1 MAVKGSDTGA
11 KRINLKDVTM
21 EPAAIA
27 EVPAK
32 FVYYYAFIP
41 IRTDDHSMVVAM
53 ATPPNIQKLDDISR
67 ILKKKIEVILV
78 PEADLT
84 EALKKYYGVGADTI
98 EKMISERAKDE
109 VPDILTEEAL
119 SAADSVDDASIIKFI
134 NQIMLA
140 AHKDRATDIHIEPY
154 ENELKI
160 RYRIDGILHY
170 TKVPA
175 SIKNFQSSIISRIK
189 IMANL
194 DIAEHRVPQD
204 GRINI
209 KTGDNEDID
218 MRVSTI
224 PTPFG
229 ESIVIRLLST
239 NVNFKDFGLVDLGLE
254 KKDGEIFEALIRKPH
269 GVIFLTGPTGS
280 GKTTTL
286 YTCLNMINDEE
297 KKIITIEDPI
307 EYQMGGI
314 TQIQVNPKTNL
325 TFAEALRSILR
336 HDPDV
341 IMVGEVRDFETADI
355 VIRTALTGH
364 LVFSTLHTNDAAGG
378 ITRLL
383 DMGVEP
389 FLVTSTVECFIAQRL
404 VRVICPE
411 CKHPVKIKQ
420 EVLREIG
427 MTQAAMSNASAYE
440 GKGCEACK
448 NTGYRGRTAIYEMLV
463 MHEPIR
469 ELVLRRASADEIR
482 KKALALGM
490 KTLRQDGLEKVLQGI
505 TTLSEVMR
513 VAESEES

>member
-1 MAVKGSDTGA
+1 MVAQGA
-11 KRINLKDVTM
+11 EREDNRINLKDVTIY
-21 EPAAIA
+21 PAAIA

-32 FVYYYAFIP
+32 IVYYYAFMP
-41 IRTDDHSMVVAM
+41 IKTDGYLMTVAM

-84 EALKKYYGVGADTI
+84 DALKKYYGVGADTI
-98 EKMISERAKDE
+98 DKMVSERLKDE
-109 VPDILTEEAL
+109 APDIPPEEARGAAE
-119 SAADSVDDASIIKFI
+119 SADDASIIKFI
-134 NQIMLA
+134 NQIMLE

-154 ENELKI
+154 ENELRI

-170 TKVPA
+170 TKVPS

-209 KTGDNEDID
+209 KTGDNDVID

-239 NVNFKDFGLVDLGLE
+239 NVNFKDFGLADLGLE

-469 ELVLRRASADEIR
+469 ELVLRHASADEIR
-482 KKALALGM
+482 KKAVALGM
-490 KTLRQDGLEKVLQGI
+490 KTLRQDGLRKVLEGI

>member
-1 MAVKGSDTGA
+1 MAAKEQESGA
-11 KRINLKDVTM
+11 KRTHLEDVTIN
-21 EPAAIA
+21 PAAIA

-32 FVYYYAFIP
+32 IVYYYAFMP
-41 IRTDDHSMVVAM
+41 IKADGYSMTVAM
-53 ATPPNIQKLDDISR
+53 ADMPNIQKLDDIAR

-78 PEADLT
+78 SEADLT

-98 EKMISERAKDE
+98 EKMVSERAKDE
-109 VPDILTEEAL
+109 APDILSEEASGAAE
-119 SAADSVDDASIIKFI
+119 SADDASIMKFI
-134 NQIMLA
+134 NQIMLE
-140 AHKDRATDIHIEPY
+140 AHKDCATDIHIEPY
-154 ENELKI
+154 EDELKI

-170 TKVPA
+170 TKVPP

-204 GRINI
+204 GRIKI
-209 KTGDNEDID
+209 KTAGNEDID

-229 ESIVIRLLST
+229 ESVVIRLLST
-239 NVNFKDFGLVDLGLE
+239 NVRFADFKLADLGLE
-254 KKDGEIFEALIRKPH
+254 IKDCETLEALIKKPH
-269 GVIFLTGPTGS
+269 GILFLTGPTGS

-286 YTCLNMINDEE
+286 YTCLNMINGEE
-297 KKIITIEDPI
+297 RKIITIEDPI
-307 EYQMGGI
+307 EYQMKGI

-341 IMVGEVRDFETADI
+341 IMVGEVRDFETANI
-355 VIRTALTGH
+355 AIRTALTGH

-383 DMGVEP
+383 DMGIEP

-404 VRVICPE
+404 VRVVCPK
-411 CKHPVKIKQ
+411 CTRPAKVKE
-420 EVLREIG
+420 EVLREMG
-427 MTQAAMSNASAYE
+427 MTHAALSNAKTYE
-440 GKGCEACK
+440 GKGCEACR
-448 NTGYRGRTAIYEMLV
+448 NTGYRGRTAIYEILIMS
-463 MHEPIR
+463 EPIR
-469 ELVLRRASADEIR
+469 ELILRRASAGEIK

-490 KTLRQDGLEKVLQGI
+490 KTLCQDGLEKALQGI